1 MRHLAL
7 CHDEFHGPR
16 SGLCLSGGISDNIT
30 TTFKRSQWTVDDS
43 LVLGTW
49 TDKQSSIP
57 YHNVFDAGL
66 DFVAFFSLRSDMS
79 AIGCGDGIR
88 ENY

>member
-1 MRHLAL
+1 L
-7 CHDEFHGPR
+7 F
-16 SGLCLSGGISDNIT
+16 
-30 TTFKRSQWTVDDS
+30 
-43 LVLGTW
+43 LGTW

-66 DFVAFFSLRSDMS
+66 DIVAFFSLRSDMS

-88 ENY
+88 EERLREDFLG